1 MARTVTFIHAADLHL
16 GAPFHGLRALSQV
29 WAERLRR
36 AIPEAYR
43 QLIDLAIE
51 REVDFVVFA
60 GDVFDDS
67 QASYADYRRFIE
79 GLEKLDRAGIPVY
92 ICTGNHDP
100 YTSWRHNMG
109 ALPSNTFLFGAGEP
123 TFTVFRKDG
132 EPLVLLAGRGYRNQ
146 AWPAEVKVNEGIT
159 REKACEATGTDAP
172 FAVGVIHTGLHLDPT
187 RSPVEPRELM
197 REDFDYWACG
207 HIHMPMLIPE
217 DNPRVVQSGCPQGR
231 SINETGPHGVMLV
244 TLTEGQQNKV
254 ELIPCAQVVWQ
265 KFELDISD
273 CATVAEV
280 QERITNRQFALNSEA
295 HCQNMVCRV
304 RLTGRTSLHA
314 DLTAPVISDL
324 RNAINDGY
332 PFFFIDSIV
341 NATQAPL
348 DIDALKREG
357 LFPATYLQA
366 LDRLRED
373 PAKMRSFLE
382 GEFLKHD
389 LVLPNLSNSQLET
402 MAQRAQSDVLDLLG
416 QEGDR

>member
-1 MARTVTFIHAADLHL
+1 
-16 GAPFHGLRALSQV
+16 
-29 WAERLRR
+29 
-36 AIPEAYR
+36 
-43 QLIDLAIE
+43 
-51 REVDFVVFA
+51 
-60 GDVFDDS
+60 
-67 QASYADYRRFIE
+67 
-79 GLEKLDRAGIPVY
+79 
-92 ICTGNHDP
+92 
-100 YTSWRHNMG
+100 
-109 ALPSNTFLFGAGEP
+109 
-123 TFTVFRKDG
+123 
-132 EPLVLLAGRGYRNQ
+132 
-146 AWPAEVKVNEGIT
+146 
-159 REKACEATGTDAP
+159 
-172 FAVGVIHTGLHLDPT
+172 
-187 RSPVEPRELM
+187 
-197 REDFDYWACG
+197 
-207 HIHMPMLIPE
+207 
-217 DNPRVVQSGCPQGR
+217 
-231 SINETGPHGVMLV
+231 
-244 TLTEGQQNKV
+244 
-254 ELIPCAQVVWQ
+254 
-265 KFELDISD
+265 
-273 CATVAEV
+273 
-280 QERITNRQFALNSEA
+280 
-295 HCQNMVCRV
+295 MVCRV